1 MNKELLEKIK
11 KDKYYDYLKQ
21 NSFFIKDLI
30 RNPNNYKMFK
40 KYIKEKYQLRPQ
52 DKINTVLED
61 INLISDILNTI
72 T

>member
-30 RNPNNYKMFK
+30 RNPNSYKIFK

>member
-1 MNKELLEKIK
+1 MNKELLNQIK

-30 RNPNNYKMFK
+30 REPNNYKIFK

-52 DKINTVLED
+52 DKINNVLED

-72 T
+72 S